1 MAAFSG
7 CLHSL
12 ESQRCGDVTAVGGQ
26 WGAAGML
33 PSVSGHITW
42 RSGTVGHVGWDLSWS
57 GVRSHAGCWYKT
69 AHSWEPVRCLRE
81 RKDSHITV
89 FPVSPVR
96 RHRRESASELTVSW
110 FYFWAVFFF
119 FFPRLPFNL
128 TLTWKYPVLLLKQ
141 TSCWKARYC
150 SFYKRFF
157 WGSYSQKI
165 HSSYFCDLQA
175 YEGEAGWERGEV
187 IKQLARPLSS
197 FLALGFCWALLLKLC
212 DRLVS
217 GSFHFQERRAQ
228 CVGCCVRNSKWA
240 NLLNKT
246 WAIF

>member
-89 FPVSPVR
+89 FHVSPVR

-119 FFPRLPFNL
+119 FFPLDFLL
-128 TLTWKYPVLLLKQ
+128 TLLWPESIQSCYLNKHRAEKQDTVLSTNAFFLRKLQPENSQFLLLWFA
-141 TSCWKARYC
+141 SIWRRGRVR
-150 SFYKRFF
+150 KR
-157 WGSYSQKI
+157 
-165 HSSYFCDLQA
+165 
-175 YEGEAGWERGEV
+175 RG
-187 IKQLARPLSS
+187 
-197 FLALGFCWALLLKLC
+197 
-212 DRLVS
+212 D
-217 GSFHFQERRAQ
+217 
-228 CVGCCVRNSKWA
+228 
-240 NLLNKT
+240 
-246 WAIF
+246 